1 MKRIFGI
8 ILAVLGVA
16 AFFVY
21 LVLSGIAKGLTIGN
35 AILSVI
41 IATAIALAVIG
52 WIYLTIWLLN

>member
-1 MKRIFGI
+1 MKRILGI
-8 ILAVLGVA
+8 IFAVLGVV

-41 IATAIALAVIG
+41 IAAAIALAVIG